1 MANLCKKMRR
11 RSRMK
16 VLKILQSFSQ
26 GTFIAFLL
34 LLFGAD
40 CMGAPGYLDFDNLP
54 ETNFT
59 CAGKVI
65 GGYYAD
71 LEASCQMF
79 HVCTIG
85 QGDEPMDIKFL
96 CLNGTVFDQETRVCE
111 RVDEVDCS
119 KSEKFYYL
127 NLELYGNTIIPSPE
141 EGSSEEDGSDGG
153 DSSSTTSTSTT
164 TSTTTTTTTARPA
177 TTTTQSRRFIFNNS
191 NGNKGFTQPIS
202 SSTIATP
209 MHAYSSTSPKNP
221 SDEEDYE
228 YEDEEYGEEKPADQ
242 DSVVVPALEEDGSF
256 SPQQFT
262 LQQQQQQQQQQ
273 GNQPKTEPPT
283 KAGGVKP
290 AVSFQQQHFQ
300 NGGTLAVTNSHVTV
314 TTHTTGGANGG
325 QTSGGNNDATPTSGT
340 KSKPQSSQP
349 PLTHKQKAQLE
360 HQKRQQQEQLL
371 QQQAITKQHEELQ
384 KRQQEAAVKQQQKA
398 YQQQQKQVQQ
408 HEAEIKNHQALLLLH
423 TQKINRQQ
431 QKPNV
436 PPSSAPPATQRPS
449 FATGGGPSGFGVSQ
463 QQQQQ
468 QQTQAPKRIPLLASS
483 SPLALP
489 SPASPLTPFRLRAQ
503 GFKLPPSVAPQMP
516 PQQRQ
521 DILRQQQHQLQ
532 QQQQQQQQQQHH
544 HHQEERFEGYRRQ
557 PPPQVPLHLP
567 FEQQLRNQKDISLQF
582 DPDVEDLT
590 QIPQHKELKRS
601 DPPFHNHKPGGGVSS
616 QEHSSGVTGISE
628 RKIDGNLQP
637 QQSQQQQQQ
646 QTEVAL
652 GGQEQEDPVVE
663 YEYDDD
669 YSSEGDEPEPG
680 NNPSLDSVKSNTNSE
695 FVIAKN
701 ASPGKGGEDRNPKEL
716 TSVTSSDGRTNT
728 NPSASSSS
736 NSRSSSIGGS
746 SSSNS
751 GSVSNYS
758 DRSSKKS
765 PSSSSSSSS
774 SSTSNTS
781 RFIINNEHHKS
792 SSSPPRVQPSA
803 RSGVSPVPPVSQP
816 KVIVTTSTSIR
827 DNHGRTINYS
837 ITSNGGSISS
847 TVQPGTTT
855 VRVPKAPQS
864 SVRGYDEYKESDVL
878 SDPFFLDVPR
888 TGNVGARSRR
898 SLSTSAK
905 RSRRKRYMLLVPL
918 FM

>member
-26 GTFIAFLL
+26 GTFIAFM
-34 LLFGAD
+34 LLFFGVN
-40 CMGAPGYLDFDNLP
+40 CMGEPGYLDFDNLP

-141 EGSSEEDGSDGG
+141 EGSSEEDGSEGG
-153 DSSSTTSTSTT
+153 SSSTTT
-164 TSTTTTTTTARPA
+164 TSTTTTTTT
-177 TTTTQSRRFIFNNS
+177 TTTVKPPTTTPSRRFIFNNS
-191 NGNKGFTQPIS
+191 NKGFTQPIS
-202 SSTIATP
+202 SSTVASP
-209 MHAYSSTSPKNP
+209 MHAFSSTSTKPP
-221 SDEEDYE
+221 ADEEEYE
-228 YEDEEYGEEKPADQ
+228 YEDEEYGDEKQGDQ
-242 DSVVVPALEEDGSF
+242 DSVVVSSLNENGSF

-262 LQQQQQQQQQQ
+262 IQQQQQQN
-273 GNQPKTEPPT
+273 NQPKTEPPT

-300 NGGTLAVTNSHVTV
+300 NGGTLTVTNSHVTV
-314 TTHTTGGANGG
+314 TTHTTGSGALGELPVN
-325 QTSGGNNDATPTSGT
+325 GT
-340 KSKPQSSQP
+340 KPKVQTQQIL
-349 PLTHKQKAQLE
+349 LTHKQKQQFE

-371 QQQAITKQHEELQ
+371 QQQAIAKQHEELQ

-408 HEAEIKNHQALLLLH
+408 HEAEIKNHQAQLLLH

-431 QKPNV
+431 QQAPPPKQPV
-436 PPSSAPPATQRPS
+436 IPSSVAPPVNQRSP
-449 FATGGGPSGFGVSQ
+449 FGTSGSGAFGSAS
-463 QQQQQ
+463 
-468 QQTQAPKRIPLLASS
+468 QQTQAPKRIPLLASA

-503 GFKLPPSVAPQMP
+503 GFKLPPSVAPSMS

-521 DILRQQQHQLQ
+521 DILRQQQQ
-532 QQQQQQQQQQHH
+532 QQQQ
-544 HHQEERFEGYRRQ
+544 QEERFEGYRRQ

-582 DPDVEDLT
+582 DPEVEDLT

-601 DPPFHNHKPGGGVSS
+601 DPPFHSNPVGQPSQTSS
-616 QEHSSGVTGISE
+616 TSASGSSKAPAVISE
-628 RKIDGNLQP
+628 RKIDATAGSNG
-637 QQSQQQQQQ
+637 QQHQQQQPPH
-646 QTEVAL
+646 TEP
-652 GGQEQEDPVVE
+652 EDPVVE
-663 YEYDDD
+663 YEYEDED
-669 YSSEGDEPEPG
+669 YSSEGDDTEPDS
-680 NNPSLDSVKSNTNSE
+680 PSLDSVKSNTNSE

-701 ASPGKGGEDRNPKEL
+701 VAPGKGADGGSALPKEKP
-716 TSVTSSDGRTNT
+716 TSTGGPRSDGRTST

-736 NSRSSSIGGS
+736 SNHRSNINSASGS
-746 SSSNS
+746 SSN
-751 GSVSNYS
+751 
-758 DRSSKKS
+758 DRSSKKL
-765 PSSSSSSSS
+765 PSGSNGS
-774 SSTSNTS
+774 SNTS

-792 SSSPPRVQPSA
+792 HQQAQPPRVQPSA
-803 RSGVSPVPPVSQP
+803 RSSSPSSSPSSPPPLPPPVALP

-837 ITSNGGSISS
+837 ITSNGGGGSS
-847 TVQPGTTT
+847 TIRPASGTTS
-855 VRVPKAPQS
+855 PIPDHHHKPQAPS
-864 SVRGYDEYKESDVL
+864 PVIRGYDEYKESDVL

-888 TGNVGARSRR
+888 TGATAATGGQRARTR
-898 SLSTSAK
+898 
-905 RSRRKRYMLLVPL
+905 RRKRYILLVPR